1 MLTIKIDDPDLERSI
16 RQAYGDNSRLLV
28 DAFVEFLRQQRVRE
42 DIGVSIEQL
51 DSGSSIPLAQVM
63 AEIRRKFNAC
73 RSSSI
78 HGGA

>member
-28 DAFVEFLRQQRVRE
+28 DAFVEFLRQQGVRE

-51 DSGSSIPLAQVM
+51 DSGSGIPLAQVM
-63 AEIRRKFNAC
+63 AEIRGKYE
-73 RSSSI
+73 
-78 HGGA
+78 

>member
-1 MLTIKIDDPDLERSI
+1 MLTITIDDPDLESSI

>member
-1 MLTIKIDDPDLERSI
+1 MLTITIDDPDLGRSI

>member
-1 MLTIKIDDPDLERSI
+1 MLTITIDDPDLERSI

-51 DSGSSIPLAQVM
+51 DSGSGIPLAQVM